1 MLHKC
6 LPLSEFLVVALCPER
21 TGQPQRDCF
30 PCQSEIRIIL
40 SQEQA
45 VFRPAGK
52 HPVGLRGSMGDQ
64 IILKSGVVKPMECL
78 HYALNLPTSVVITGI
93 DSQEILQQAFEAAKT
108 FKPMSKEEVAALLAK
123 TEKVA
128 AAGEYE
134 LFKTSA
140 HFDSTAHH
148 PEWLGGQSPHVDKL
162 AGPPS

>member
-1 MLHKC
+1 
-6 LPLSEFLVVALCPER
+6 
-21 TGQPQRDCF
+21 
-30 PCQSEIRIIL
+30 
-40 SQEQA
+40 
-45 VFRPAGK
+45 
-52 HPVGLRGSMGDQ
+52 
-64 IILKSGVVKPMECL
+64 MEGL

-123 TEKVA
+123 TEKA
-128 AAGEYE
+128 ATQGEYE

-162 AGPPS
+162 AGPPG